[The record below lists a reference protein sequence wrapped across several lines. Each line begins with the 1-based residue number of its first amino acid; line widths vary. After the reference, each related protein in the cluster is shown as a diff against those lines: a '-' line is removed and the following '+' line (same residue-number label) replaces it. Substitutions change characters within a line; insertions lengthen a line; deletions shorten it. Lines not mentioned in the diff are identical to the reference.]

1 MAKESLARAKHCP
14 PAPRAKKHK
23 SRLLGDGQEHRTKPD
38 EHIRKFAEEVS
49 LKEASLCISEV
60 DAVLDVAHKKRNN
73 FVFSLLSKTR
83 A

>member
-23 SRLLGDGQEHRTKPD
+23 SRLFGDGQEHHIKPD
-38 EHIRKFAEEVS
+38 EHIRKLAEEIS
-49 LKEASLCISEV
+49 LKETSLSISEV
-60 DAVLDVAHKKRNN
+60 DAVLDVAHKERSN
-73 FVFSLLSKTR
+73 FVFRLLSKTR